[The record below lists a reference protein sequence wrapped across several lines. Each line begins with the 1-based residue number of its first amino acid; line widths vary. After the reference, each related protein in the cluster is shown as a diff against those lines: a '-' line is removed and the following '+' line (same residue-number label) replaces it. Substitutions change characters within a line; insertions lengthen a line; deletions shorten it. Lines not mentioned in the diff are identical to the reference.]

1 MTFVS
6 ALASKGNRVAAHRP
20 WPRVVVDADT
30 WRQAVLGI
38 AAGEATMLGLWS
50 DGEAVHMALIAEPAT
65 ELLVVSLP
73 CPERRFPSVGATHP
87 PALRL
92 ERTIRDLYGL
102 EPEASPDTRPLAR
115 SRPLGRAPAPRRAN
129 ARSSRRRRLR
139 LQFRRRPAA
148 APDPRR
154 PRARGDYRARPLP
167 LLL

>member
-38 AAGEATMLGLWS
+38 AAGEATMLSLWS
-50 DGEAVHMALIAEPAT
+50 DLEAVHLALHAESAT
-65 ELLVVSLP
+65 ELLVISLP
-73 CPERRFPSVGATHP
+73 CPEGRFPSVGITHP

-102 EPEASPDTRPLAR
+102 EPDGSPDTRRWLDHGR
-115 SRPLGRAPAPRRAN
+115 WGVREPLG
-129 ARSSRRRRLR
+129 ARN
-139 LQFRRRPAA
+139 PDAA
-148 APDPRR
+148 A
-154 PRARGDYRARPLP
+154 GDAYTFNPAEGP
-167 LLL
+167 